1 MDTSQKGQL
10 YKRHKEHKRRVSI
23 AYRMLSLAE
32 FYYFTHQ
39 TDHAGYHKRIGKC
52 RLIISKARHSFTA
65 DARRIVSSRMRI
77 SWDGDLCCVIR
88 HNPISILSIHK
99 NPHNTDSGADLLV
112 LGKPESDSLAAAM
125 KHQQNKDKLAAP
137 LKVKLREIEQRII
150 ATAADYQQCMLD
162 YQRLTQEIQALRD
175 SMTRHRN
182 AAGGL
187 AALNPDDLAIVGQTR
202 ELAKQAHILSIYIP
216 RKRVK
221 LDNLHARRDALNN
234 KRAVL

>member
-1 MDTSQKGQL
+1 MNTKDRITLTKHFHNHIKTVSMTKRSLRYAELYYFHHPNDHAEYSRRIRKVKRTIATSMSGFNAL
-10 YKRHKEHKRRVSI
+10 ARTTITSRVRVSWEGERCCVVRHKIKGYISPEVLVLGTPSKN
-23 AYRMLSLAE
+23 SLAE
-32 FYYFTHQ
+32 
-39 TDHAGYHKRIGKC
+39 
-52 RLIISKARHSFTA
+52 
-65 DARRIVSSRMRI
+65 
-77 SWDGDLCCVIR
+77 
-88 HNPISILSIHK
+88 
-99 NPHNTDSGADLLV
+99 
-112 LGKPESDSLAAAM
+112 AM